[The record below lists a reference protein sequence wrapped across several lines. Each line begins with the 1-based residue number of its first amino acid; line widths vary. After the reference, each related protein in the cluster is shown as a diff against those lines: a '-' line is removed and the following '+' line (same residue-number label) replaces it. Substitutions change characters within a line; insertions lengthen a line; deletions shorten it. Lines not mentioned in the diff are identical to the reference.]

1 VTNSTENGERDD
13 EDGVALLGFYGLLG
27 LSMAEVEIISRLAG
41 EAWSTDAVHIA
52 VSRGD
57 VVDLL
62 TAVDRVAEERRREVP
77 TLRLSDEEYD
87 AVVGRHIRDARR
99 ARSMTQVE
107 LGDALGITQGMVSEY
122 ERGRR
127 RPTLRFLRRLAAAV
141 RAPIGSLLTEWERAA

>member
-52 VSRGD
+52 VGRSD

-62 TAVDRVAEERRREVP
+62 TAVDRVAEARRREVP
-77 TLRLSDEEYD
+77 TLALSDAEYD
-87 AVVGRHIRDARR
+87 AVVGRHLRR
-99 ARSMTQVE
+99 AREERGMTQVE
-107 LGDALGITQGMVSEY
+107 LGDALGISQGMVSEY
-122 ERGRR
+122 ERARR
-127 RPTLRFLRRLAAAV
+127 RPTLRFVRRLAAAV
-141 RAPIGSLLTEWERAA
+141 RVPIGALVTESESAR